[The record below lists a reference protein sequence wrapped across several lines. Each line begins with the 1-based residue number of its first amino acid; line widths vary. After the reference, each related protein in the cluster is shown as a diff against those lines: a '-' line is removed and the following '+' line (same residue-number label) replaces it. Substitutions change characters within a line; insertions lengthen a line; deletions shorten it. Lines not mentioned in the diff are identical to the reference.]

1 MPRVYLDAATV
12 IYSVE
17 DPPLWGSIALARIA
31 ALRSSGAGL
40 VVSDLVRLECRVKPL
55 ATGSVA
61 LLSEYEAFFAS
72 GALTCVPLTRDV
84 CDHAATIRAQYRFRT
99 VDALHLAAALE
110 SGCDVFL
117 TNDAHLT
124 GFPELTVELLR

>member
-12 IYSVE
+12 TYSVE
-17 DPPLWGSIALARIA
+17 DPPVWGSVAVARIA
-31 ALRSSGAGL
+31 ALRSAGSSL
-40 VVSDLVRLECRVKPL
+40 VLSDLVRLECRVKPL
-55 ATGSVA
+55 ATGDVA
-61 LLSEYEAFFAS
+61 LLNDYAAFFA
-72 GALTCVPLTRDV
+72 GALSCVPLTRDV
-84 CDHAATIRAQYRFRT
+84 CDRAAGIRARYRFRT

-117 TNDAHLT
+117 TNDAHLC